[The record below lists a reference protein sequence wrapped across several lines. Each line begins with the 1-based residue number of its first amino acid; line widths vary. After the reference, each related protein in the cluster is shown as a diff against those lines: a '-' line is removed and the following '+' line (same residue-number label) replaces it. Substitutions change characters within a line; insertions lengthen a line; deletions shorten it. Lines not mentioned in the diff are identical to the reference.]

1 MSKLILGGGRFA
13 SMDYLAMETLISTA
27 VSRGIN
33 TVDTAS
39 GYEGDEARLGDY
51 LKKNKDSN
59 LKIITKLG
67 IPTVYNQ
74 NNIRLSPKIIAAT
87 LNISLKRL
95 GVESIDTLFLHSVD
109 SKDFTDENFEA
120 LLKLK
125 DAGKIQ
131 RIGYTGDGLHM
142 EIALKFKV
150 LDTLMMTLNCIDQKN
165 MQLANSLAQNQHLY
179 IKRALGNVV
188 WLQRDHITLNYFRDV
203 LAQFGW
209 LDENLRKA
217 IGAKS
222 TNGFTSYMFRYQRMF
237 GGETQLNMAEIFL
250 NFVLSV
256 DKVNSVLIGTT
267 SIINLSKL
275 LHVEEEVERLTDSE
289 FEVLTSLFKQY
300 ANRTWGALT

>member
-33 TVDTAS
+33 TVDTAA

-51 LKKNKDSN
+51 LKKNKGSN

-67 IPTVYNQ
+67 IPAVYNR
-74 NNIRLSPKIIAAT
+74 NNIRLSPKIITAN

-142 EIALKFKV
+142 EIALKCKLF
-150 LDTLMMTLNCIDQKN
+150 DTLMMTLNCIDQKN
-165 MQLANSLAQNQHLY
+165 MQLASSLALNQHLY

-188 WLQRDHITLNYFRDV
+188 WLQRDHITLNHFRDL

-222 TNGFTSYMFRYQRMF
+222 TNGFTSYKFRYQRMF

-250 NFVLSV
+250 NFALSV

-275 LHVEEEVERLTDSE
+275 LHEEEEERLTDSE